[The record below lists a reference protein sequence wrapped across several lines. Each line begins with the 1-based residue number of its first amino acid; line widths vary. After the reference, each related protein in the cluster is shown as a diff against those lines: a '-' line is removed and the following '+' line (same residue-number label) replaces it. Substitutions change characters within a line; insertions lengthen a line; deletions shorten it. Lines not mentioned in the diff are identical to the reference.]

1 MAGRIS
7 PLLDRG
13 NEYSWKVPLAIIDGV
28 VLGCEW
34 IVGESISPTVD
45 VGVNESPQAES
56 NSINAKRKG
65 KPNRDSQGDRKGAP
79 LLYTTVVFAPYL
91 VTSEDL
97 TNLEYIIE
105 ISPVIASSIVIRSE
119 VSLLNHNS
127 KHSIINQLYQACADK
142 RVLPIP
148 VCIVGQTIYFNAQV
162 IICQALPSAVLIAFE
177 KYLYSLTQ
185 KLLSETPYVLIV

>member
-7 PLLDRG
+7 PLLDKG

-28 VLGCEW
+28 VLGGECT
-34 IVGESISPTVD
+34 IGESIGPTVD

-56 NSINAKRKG
+56 NSINNKTKG
-65 KPNRDSQGDRKGAP
+65 KPNHDPQGDRKSAP

-97 TNLEYIIE
+97 TNLECIIE

-119 VSLLNHNS
+119 VSLLHHNS
-127 KHSIINQLYQACADK
+127 KHPIINQLYQACAGK
-142 RVLPIP
+142 RVLPIM
-148 VCIVGQTIYFNAQV
+148 VF
-162 IICQALPSAVLIAFE
+162 
-177 KYLYSLTQ
+177 
-185 KLLSETPYVLIV
+185 

>member
-7 PLLDRG
+7 PLLDKG

-65 KPNRDSQGDRKGAP
+65 KPNHQGDRKGAP
-79 LLYTTVVFAPYL
+79 LLYTTVVFAPFL
-91 VTSEDL
+91 VISEDL
-97 TNLEYIIE
+97 TNLECIIE

-119 VSLLNHNS
+119 VSLLYRDTE
-127 KHSIINQLYQACADK
+127 HSIINQ
-142 RVLPIP
+142 I
-148 VCIVGQTIYFNAQV
+148 F
-162 IICQALPSAVLIAFE
+162 
-177 KYLYSLTQ
+177 
-185 KLLSETPYVLIV
+185 

>member
-28 VLGCEW
+28 VLGCECT
-34 IVGESISPTVD
+34 VGESIDPTVD
-45 VGVNESPQAES
+45 VVGVNESLQAES
-56 NSINAKRKG
+56 NSINSKRKG
-65 KPNRDSQGDRKGAP
+65 KPNHDPQGDRKGAP
-79 LLYTTVVFAPYL
+79 LLYTIVVFAPYL
-91 VTSEDL
+91 VTSEDF
-97 TNLEYIIE
+97 TNLECIIE

-142 RVLPIP
+142 RVLPI
-148 VCIVGQTIYFNAQV
+148 QV
-162 IICQALPSAVLIAFE
+162 F
-177 KYLYSLTQ
+177 
-185 KLLSETPYVLIV
+185 